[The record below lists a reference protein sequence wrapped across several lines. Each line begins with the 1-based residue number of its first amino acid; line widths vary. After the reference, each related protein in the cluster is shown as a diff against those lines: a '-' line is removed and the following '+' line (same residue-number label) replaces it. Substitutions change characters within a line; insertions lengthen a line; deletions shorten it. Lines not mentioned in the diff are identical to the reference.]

1 VEHSGIIDRVGP
13 AFESIRPGN
22 GIAERLAPPG
32 QSLVDLNY
40 RKLEQVHICL
50 GTPGLSITDP
60 RRYAYSLLN
69 TILGGNMSSRLFQQI
84 REKRGLAYTVYTFV
98 TSHVDTGM
106 FGIYFAVDPK
116 RALETTELVLSEI
129 RKLKDEP
136 VAAAELQG
144 AVEYTKGSLLL
155 ASESNDNQ
163 MVRSAQ
169 NEIHFN
175 RDIPLQEVIE
185 KVESVTAAD
194 ILDLAQNIFE
204 SNQTVLTVLGP
215 VQDKKPFENLLYT

>member
-1 VEHSGIIDRVGP
+1 
-13 AFESIRPGN
+13 
-22 GIAERLAPPG
+22 
-32 QSLVDLNY
+32 
-40 RKLEQVHICL
+40 
-50 GTPGLSITDP
+50 
-60 RRYAYSLLN
+60 
-69 TILGGNMSSRLFQQI
+69 
-84 REKRGLAYTVYTFV
+84 
-98 TSHVDTGM
+98 M
-106 FGIYFAVDPK
+106 FGIYLAVDPA
-116 RALETTELVLSEI
+116 RALEATDLVLHEI
-129 RKLKDEP
+129 DKLSTEP
-136 VAAAELQG
+136 VTATELQG

>member
-1 VEHSGIIDRVGP
+1 
-13 AFESIRPGN
+13 
-22 GIAERLAPPG
+22 
-32 QSLVDLNY
+32 
-40 RKLEQVHICL
+40 
-50 GTPGLSITDP
+50 
-60 RRYAYSLLN
+60 
-69 TILGGNMSSRLFQQI
+69 
-84 REKRGLAYTVYTFV
+84 
-98 TSHVDTGM
+98 
-106 FGIYFAVDPK
+106 
-116 RALETTELVLSEI
+116 
-129 RKLKDEP
+129 
-136 VAAAELQG
+136 
-144 AVEYTKGSLLL
+144 
-155 ASESNDNQ
+155 